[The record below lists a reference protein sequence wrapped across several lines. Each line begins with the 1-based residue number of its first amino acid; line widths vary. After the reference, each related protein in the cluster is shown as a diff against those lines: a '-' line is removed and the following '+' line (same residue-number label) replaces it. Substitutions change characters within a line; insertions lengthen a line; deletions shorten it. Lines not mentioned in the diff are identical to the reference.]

1 MARQLSLISIGILW
15 LASAAA
21 GDTFH
26 LRSGGQVE
34 GQLLNA
40 EESPRRTYQIRL
52 DSGGDVT
59 LDTAEVEK
67 VVVLTPAQRQYRD
80 LLKRMPSDT
89 AEMHWKMS
97 EACFKWKLYRERQFH
112 LERAI
117 ELDPDHKE
125 ARQALKY
132 KQQADGS
139 WARIEDI
146 KAAAGLIRWD
156 GKWMTPAQAKLAEA
170 EEKREEAEVAWKKKL
185 RMWRGWLKDSRRRG
199 KAISEIESIQDP
211 LAAKPLVEM
220 FWSERN
226 IALRQLIADVLA
238 QLDSGLATSAL
249 AQAAMQGDNE
259 DDNEIRLYAIKLLE
273 RHNLRGVVPAFLP
286 ELNSSSNVRVRRA
299 AHVIGQLGDET
310 VVLPLIKALRT
321 KHTQLVGGAGNGN
334 INVSRGGLSVGRTK
348 PKKVDVWR
356 ENREVLSALVKL
368 TDQDFEYDQQR
379 WLNWYLSLTTPPGLD
394 LRRDP

>member
-1 MARQLSLISIGILW
+1 MARQISLISISLLL
-15 LASAAA
+15 LASAAV

-34 GQLLNA
+34 GQLLNDD
-40 EESPRRTYQIRL
+40 ESPRRTYQIRL

-59 LDTAEVEK
+59 LDVGDVEK
-67 VVVLTPAQRQYRD
+67 VVVLSPAQKQYLD

-97 EACFKWKLYRERQFH
+97 EACFKWKLYQERQFH

-117 ELDPDHKE
+117 ELDPDHE
-125 ARQALKY
+125 QARQALKY
-132 KQQADGS
+132 KKLDDGT
-139 WARIEDI
+139 WARLEDI
-146 KAAAGLIRWD
+146 KAADGLVRWD
-156 GKWMTPAQAKLAEA
+156 GKWVTPAQAKLAEA
-170 EEKREEAEVAWKKKL
+170 EVEREEAEVAWKKKL
-185 RMWRGWLKDSRRRG
+185 RMWRGWLTDPRRRS
-199 KAISEIESIQDP
+199 KAVSEIESIRDP

-220 FWSERN
+220 FWSEQN
-226 IALRQLIADVLA
+226 LALRQLIADVLA
-238 QLDSGLATSAL
+238 QLDSGIATSAL

-259 DDNEIRLYAIKLLE
+259 DENEIRLYVIKLLE
-273 RHNLRGVVPAFLP
+273 RHDLHGVVGAFIP
-286 ELNSSSNVRVRRA
+286 ELNSPSNVRVRRA
-299 AHVIGQLGDET
+299 AQVIGELGDDT

-321 KHTQLVGGAGNGN
+321 RHTQLVGGAGNGN
-334 INVSRGGLSVGRTK
+334 INLSRGGLSVGRTK

-379 WLNWYLSLTTPPGLD
+379 WLNWYLSLTTPPDLD